1 VRVGHIRFLF
11 ATSCVPPVDDVKRD
25 AVTFLARMLWLRRLI
40 IAAVALTIASALVV
54 LARGAA
60 DFATIG
66 DTAVIESY
74 TWMAST
80 GDLLLGPYS
89 RFQWHHPGP
98 VAFFWIAP
106 FYALSGARP
115 AGLSAGALTLNLTM
129 LAIMTSIVIR
139 RGGTTLAIVLLAT
152 VAFYSW
158 RTAPVLTSAWNPHVI
173 VFAMMA
179 LIVAAADT
187 IAGAAST
194 LPVVAALASLV
205 GQTHVA
211 LLPSALALG
220 TVSAIGAVAGA
231 RYYEHTG
238 TEISRA
244 MFATIAVLALFWILP
259 IAEQLTGHPGNISQ
273 LWTFFVTE
281 PHHGQ
286 RFAAAFYA
294 WSDMLTG
301 LARPDFA
308 VASGLRFRQSPI
320 RWVEAF
326 AILELVGLAI
336 TVMLAARAR
345 RGFELALAS
354 LLLLTSLLAL
364 WSATR
369 IEETIFDHEVF
380 WMSAVGALNIS
391 FLVMLVVGLLLHY
404 RAGHHDGVMY
414 LPAVATAA
422 ICWMLF
428 AACAATGFREM
439 LAAVAGSSNPP
450 AESETVSTVAK
461 ELEQYFARER
471 IVRPLVRVDQDGWPL
486 AAGVILRLQKTGVP
500 VAVEDDWLP
509 MFTPAFAATG
519 REAVVLA
526 IDGKAQHVRNLGKP
540 GDAVVIEHD
549 PQLFVHRLSNQ

>member
-1 VRVGHIRFLF
+1 
-11 ATSCVPPVDDVKRD
+11 
-25 AVTFLARMLWLRRLI
+25 MLWLRRLI
-40 IAAVALTIASALVV
+40 VTVVALMLAFALVV
-54 LARGAA
+54 LARRAP

-115 AGLSAGALTLNLTM
+115 AGLSAGALALNLAM
-129 LAIMTSIVIR
+129 LAILTSIVIR
-139 RGGTTLAIVLLAT
+139 RAGTALAIVLLAT
-152 VAFYSW
+152 ITFYSW
-158 RTAPVLTSAWNPHVI
+158 RIAPVLTSAWNPHVI

-220 TVSAIGAVAGA
+220 TASAIGAVAGTWRHENA
-231 RYYEHTG
+231 G
-238 TEISRA
+238 TKISRA
-244 MFATIAVLALFWILP
+244 IFAAIAMLALFWILP
-259 IAEQLTGHPGNISQ
+259 IAEQFTGHPGNISQ

-286 RFAAAFYA
+286 RFATAFYA

-301 LARPDFA
+301 LTRPDFA

-326 AILELVGLAI
+326 AILQLVGLAT
-336 TVMLAARAR
+336 TVTLAAKAR

-380 WMSAVGALNIS
+380 WMSAVGALNIAL
-391 FLVMLVVGLLLHY
+391 LVSLVVGLLQRY
-404 RAGHHDGVMY
+404 QAGRHEGVMY
-414 LPAVATAA
+414 LPA
-422 ICWMLF
+422 
-428 AACAATGFREM
+428 R
-439 LAAVAGSSNPP
+439 
-450 AESETVSTVAK
+450 
-461 ELEQYFARER
+461 
-471 IVRPLVRVDQDGWPL
+471 
-486 AAGVILRLQKTGVP
+486 
-500 VAVEDDWLP
+500 
-509 MFTPAFAATG
+509 
-519 REAVVLA
+519 
-526 IDGKAQHVRNLGKP
+526 RNGHDLL
-540 GDAVVIEHD
+540 DAVRGMCGD
-549 PQLFVHRLSNQ
+549 RLP